1 MVKTLLRPD
10 ATYILVGGTGGL
22 GRSMARW
29 MVAKGARTI
38 VLLSRSGSVTGR
50 VKELVDELEAVGAT
64 IIVRRCNVVNKT
76 EVDELVLSG
85 LADLPPI
92 RGVVHGTMVL
102 RVCPLFPNAKRST
115 ILTDVQDV
123 LFEKMTWEE
132 YTQVIEGKV
141 QGGWNFHHALANSP
155 LDFFVAISS
164 AAGAVGNRGQ
174 AAYSAA
180 NCFLNALV
188 QHRRAQGLPAS
199 SLDLTA
205 VSDSGY
211 LAEDLEKAAE
221 VARNLGSDSIC
232 ESEVLALLN
241 AAIDGTMASTCNHH
255 TITGMRITAAMRP
268 FWTEDAKFKAMRIA
282 AEEEAAKDAS
292 ANAVVSFNAALKAA
306 TTRAEAEDAVC
317 RGLVDKIA
325 AVVMMEAEE
334 LDITRSLSHYPLDSL
349 VAIEIRNFITR
360 EFEAN
365 LQVLELL
372 SSGSIQ
378 TLAKAVCAK
387 SKIVPASLA

>member
-1 MVKTLLRPD
+1 MKPLLRPD

-29 MVAKGARTI
+29 MVTKGAKHI
-38 VLLSRSGSVTGR
+38 VLVSRSGSVTGR
-50 VKELVDELEAVGAT
+50 VKELVDELGAMGAN
-64 IIVRRCNVVNKT
+64 ILVRRCNVVNKA
-76 EVDELVLSG
+76 EVDELVSSELRE
-85 LADLPPI
+85 LPPV

-102 RVCPLFPNAKRST
+102 RVSFLLNPMVLNQA
-115 ILTDVQDV
+115 DGAQDV
-123 LFEKMTWEE
+123 LFEKMTWED

-141 QGGWNFHHALANSP
+141 QGGWNFHHALADSP

-188 QHRRAQGLPAS
+188 QHRLAQGLPAS

-232 ESEVLALLN
+232 ESEVLALLH
-241 AAIDGTMASTCNHH
+241 AAIDGTLGATCNNH
-255 TITGMRITAAMRP
+255 TITGMRITAGMRP
-268 FWTEDAKFKAMRIA
+268 FWTDDAKFKAMRLA
-282 AEEEAAKDAS
+282 AEEEAAAAAKDAGS
-292 ANAVVSFNAALKAA
+292 AVVSFNAALRAA
-306 TTRAEAEDAVC
+306 KTRAEAEEVVC

-325 AVVMMEAEE
+325 AVLMLEKEDMDV
-334 LDITRSLSHYPLDSL
+334 TRSLSHYPLDSL

-378 TLAKAVCAK
+378 TLAKGVCGK
-387 SKIVPASLA
+387 SKIAGSLA

>member
-1 MVKTLLRPD
+1 
-10 ATYILVGGTGGL
+10 
-22 GRSMARW
+22 
-29 MVAKGARTI
+29 
-38 VLLSRSGSVTGR
+38 
-50 VKELVDELEAVGAT
+50 
-64 IIVRRCNVVNKT
+64 
-76 EVDELVLSG
+76 
-85 LADLPPI
+85 
-92 RGVVHGTMVL
+92 
-102 RVCPLFPNAKRST
+102 
-115 ILTDVQDV
+115 
-123 LFEKMTWEE
+123 MTWED

-141 QGGWNFHHALANSP
+141 QGGWNFHHSLADSP

-188 QHRRAQGLPAS
+188 QHRLAFGLPAS

-211 LAEDLEKAAE
+211 LAEDLDKAAE
-221 VARNLGSDSIC
+221 VARNLGSDTIC
-232 ESEVLALLN
+232 ESEVLALLQ
-241 AAIDGTMASTCNHH
+241 AAIDGTMAKTCNNH
-255 TITGMRITAAMRP
+255 TITGMRITATMRP
-268 FWTEDAKFKAMRIA
+268 FWTGDAKFKAMRLA
-282 AEEEAAKDAS
+282 AEEAAAKDAS
-292 ANAVVSFNAALKAA
+292 LSSADVVSFSAALKAA
-306 TTRAEAEDAVC
+306 KTRVEAEDAVC
-317 RGLVDKIA
+317 RGLVDRISS
-325 AVVMMEAEE
+325 VLMMDAED

-387 SKIVPASLA
+387 SKLVSAEL

>member
-1 MVKTLLRPD
+1 MNR
-10 ATYILVGGTGGL
+10 
-22 GRSMARW
+22 M
-29 MVAKGARTI
+29 
-38 VLLSRSGSVTGR
+38 
-50 VKELVDELEAVGAT
+50 
-64 IIVRRCNVVNKT
+64 
-76 EVDELVLSG
+76 
-85 LADLPPI
+85 
-92 RGVVHGTMVL
+92 
-102 RVCPLFPNAKRST
+102 
-115 ILTDVQDV
+115 TDISLQDV
-123 LFEKMTWEE
+123 LFEKMTWTD
-132 YTQVIEGKV
+132 YTEVIEGKV
-141 QGGWNFHHALANSP
+141 QGGWNFHHALLSSP

-188 QHRRAQGLPAS
+188 QYRLAHGLPAS

-221 VARNLGSDSIC
+221 VARNLGSDTIC
-232 ESEVLALLN
+232 EAEVLALLH
-241 AAIDGTMASTCNHH
+241 AAISGKLTSACNNH
-255 TITGMRITAAMRP
+255 TITGMRITSTLRP

-282 AEEEAAKDAS
+282 AEEEAAKNAS
-292 ANAVVSFNAALKAA
+292 LNTVVSFNEALKGA
-306 TTRAEAEDAVC
+306 
-317 RGLVDKIA
+317 KSPK
-325 AVVMMEAEE
+325 EAEE
-334 LDITRSLSHYPLDSL
+334 VVCKGLVERISSVLMLDAEDMDVTRSLSHYPLDSL

-387 SKIVPASLA
+387 TKIVSFKV

>member
-1 MVKTLLRPD
+1 LL
-10 ATYILVGGTGGL
+10 T
-22 GRSMARW
+22 
-29 MVAKGARTI
+29 
-38 VLLSRSGSVTGR
+38 SR
-50 VKELVDELEAVGAT
+50 
-64 IIVRRCNVVNKT
+64 
-76 EVDELVLSG
+76 
-85 LADLPPI
+85 
-92 RGVVHGTMVL
+92 
-102 RVCPLFPNAKRST
+102 
-115 ILTDVQDV
+115 QDV

-141 QGGWNFHHALANSP
+141 QGGWNFHHALASSP

-188 QHRRAQGLPAS
+188 QHRLAQGLPAS

-241 AAIDGTMASTCNHH
+241 AAIDGTMASTCNSH
-255 TITGMRITAAMRP
+255 TVTGMRITATMRP
-268 FWTEDAKFKAMRIA
+268 FWTEDAKFKAMRLA
-282 AEEEAAKDAS
+282 AEEAAAKDAS
-292 ANAVVSFNAALKAA
+292 QNAVVSFNAALKAA
-306 TTRAEAEDAVC
+306 KTRAEAEDAVC
-317 RGLVDKIA
+317 RGLVDKISS
-325 AVVMMEAEE
+325 VLMMDAEE
-334 LDITRSLSHYPLDSL
+334 MDVTRSLSHYPLDSL

-387 SKIVPASLA
+387 SKLVSPSL

>member
-1 MVKTLLRPD
+1 
-10 ATYILVGGTGGL
+10 
-22 GRSMARW
+22 
-29 MVAKGARTI
+29 
-38 VLLSRSGSVTGR
+38 
-50 VKELVDELEAVGAT
+50 
-64 IIVRRCNVVNKT
+64 
-76 EVDELVLSG
+76 
-85 LADLPPI
+85 
-92 RGVVHGTMVL
+92 
-102 RVCPLFPNAKRST
+102 
-115 ILTDVQDV
+115 
-123 LFEKMTWEE
+123 MTWED
-132 YTQVIEGKV
+132 YTQVLEGKV
-141 QGGWNFHHALANSP
+141 QGGWNFHHALASSP

-188 QHRRAQGLPAS
+188 QHRLAQGLPAS

-232 ESEVLALLN
+232 EAEVLALLG
-241 AAIDGTMASTCNHH
+241 AAISGKLASCNNHC
-255 TITGMRITAAMRP
+255 ITGMRITAAMRP
-268 FWTEDAKFKAMRIA
+268 FWTEDAKFVAMRLA
-282 AEEEAAKDAS
+282 ADEAAAKDAS
-292 ANAVVSFNAALKAA
+292 LNAVVSPHAALQAA
-306 TTRAEAEDAVC
+306 KTIAEAETVVC
-317 RGLVDKIA
+317 NGLVDKIA
-325 AVVMMEAEE
+325 AVLMMEPDE
-334 LDITRSLSHYPLDSL
+334 LDVTRSLSHYPLDSL

-378 TLAKAVCAK
+378 TLAKGVCAK
-387 SKIVPASLA
+387 SKIVKLS

>member
-1 MVKTLLRPD
+1 
-10 ATYILVGGTGGL
+10 
-22 GRSMARW
+22 
-29 MVAKGARTI
+29 
-38 VLLSRSGSVTGR
+38 
-50 VKELVDELEAVGAT
+50 
-64 IIVRRCNVVNKT
+64 
-76 EVDELVLSG
+76 
-85 LADLPPI
+85 
-92 RGVVHGTMVL
+92 
-102 RVCPLFPNAKRST
+102 
-115 ILTDVQDV
+115 
-123 LFEKMTWEE
+123 MTWEE

-141 QGGWNFHHALANSP
+141 QGGWNFHHALVGSP

-188 QHRRAQGLPAS
+188 QHRLAQGLPAS

-241 AAIDGTMASTCNHH
+241 AAIDGTLAAACNNH
-255 TITGMRITAAMRP
+255 TVTGMRITASMRP
-268 FWTEDAKFKAMRIA
+268 FWTEDAKFKAMRLA
-282 AEEEAAKDAS
+282 AEEAAAKDAS
-292 ANAVVSFNAALKAA
+292 LNAVVSFSAVLKAA
-306 TTRAEAEDAVC
+306 KTRAEAEDAVC
-317 RGLVDKIA
+317 RGLVDKISS
-325 AVVMMEAEE
+325 VLMMEAED

-387 SKIVPASLA
+387 SKVMPASL

>member
-1 MVKTLLRPD
+1 MR
-10 ATYILVGGTGGL
+10 
-22 GRSMARW
+22 
-29 MVAKGARTI
+29 
-38 VLLSRSGSVTGR
+38 
-50 VKELVDELEAVGAT
+50 
-64 IIVRRCNVVNKT
+64 
-76 EVDELVLSG
+76 
-85 LADLPPI
+85 
-92 RGVVHGTMVL
+92 
-102 RVCPLFPNAKRST
+102 T
-115 ILTDVQDV
+115 ILTEIQDV

-132 YTQVIEGKV
+132 YNQVIEGKV
-141 QGGWNFHHALANSP
+141 QGGWNFHHALRNHP

-188 QHRRAQGLPAS
+188 QHRLAQGLPAS

-241 AAIDGTMASTCNHH
+241 AAIDGTMASTCNSH
-255 TITGMRITAAMRP
+255 TITGMRITAGMRP
-268 FWTEDAKFKAMRIA
+268 FWTDDAKFKAMRLA
-282 AEEEAAKDAS
+282 AEDAAAKDAS
-292 ANAVVSFNAALKAA
+292 LNAAAVSFNAALRAA
-306 TTRAEAEDAVC
+306 KTRAEAEDAVC
-317 RGLVDKIA
+317 RGLVDRIA
-325 AVVMMEAEE
+325 SVLMMDPED
-334 LDITRSLSHYPLDSL
+334 LDVNRSLSHYPLDSL

-378 TLAKAVCAK
+378 TLAKGVCAK
-387 SKIVPASLA
+387 SKLVPDSLT

>member
-1 MVKTLLRPD
+1 
-10 ATYILVGGTGGL
+10 
-22 GRSMARW
+22 
-29 MVAKGARTI
+29 
-38 VLLSRSGSVTGR
+38 
-50 VKELVDELEAVGAT
+50 
-64 IIVRRCNVVNKT
+64 
-76 EVDELVLSG
+76 
-85 LADLPPI
+85 
-92 RGVVHGTMVL
+92 
-102 RVCPLFPNAKRST
+102 
-115 ILTDVQDV
+115 
-123 LFEKMTWEE
+123 MTWDD

-141 QGGWNFHHALANSP
+141 QGGWNFHHALASSP

-188 QHRRAQGLPAS
+188 QHRLAQGLPAS

-232 ESEVLALLN
+232 EAEVLALLG
-241 AAIDGTMASTCNHH
+241 AAINGKMASTCNNH
-255 TITGMRITAAMRP
+255 TITGMRITASMRP

-282 AEEEAAKDAS
+282 AEEAAAKDAS
-292 ANAVVSFNAALKAA
+292 LNAVVSFNAALKAA
-306 TTRAEAEDAVC
+306 KSKEEAEDAVC
-317 RGLVDKIA
+317 RGLVDKISS
-325 AVVMMEAEE
+325 VLMMEPEDM
-334 LDITRSLSHYPLDSL
+334 DITRSLSHYPLDSL

-365 LQVLELL
+365 MQVLELL

-378 TLAKAVCAK
+378 TLAKGVCAK
-387 SKIVPASLA
+387 SKLVSFAS

>member
-1 MVKTLLRPD
+1 MVT
-10 ATYILVGGTGGL
+10 
-22 GRSMARW
+22 
-29 MVAKGARTI
+29 KGARNI
-38 VLLSRSGSVTGR
+38 VLVSRTGSVTGK
-50 VKELVDELEAVGAT
+50 VKELVDELGTLGAN
-64 IIVRRCNVVNKT
+64 IVVRSCNVVNRA
-76 EVDELVLSG
+76 EVDELIESG
-85 LADLPPI
+85 LKDLPPV
-92 RGVVHGTMVL
+92 RGVVHGAMVL
-102 RVCPLFPNAKRST
+102 RVSLLDLRRPCWTS
-115 ILTDVQDV
+115 LTQGLQDV
-123 LFEKMTWEE
+123 LYEKMTWEE
-132 YTQVIEGKV
+132 YTQVIESKV
-141 QGGWNFHHALANSP
+141 HGGWNFHYALAKTP

-188 QHRRAQGLPAS
+188 QHRLAQGLPAS

-232 ESEVLALLN
+232 ESEVLALLH
-241 AAIDGTMASTCNHH
+241 AAIDGTLTSTCNSH
-255 TITGMRITAAMRP
+255 TITGMRITADLRP
-268 FWTEDAKFKAMRIA
+268 FWTDDAKFKAMRIA
-282 AEEEAAKDAS
+282 ADEEAAARNEAS
-292 ANAVVSFNAALKAA
+292 ANAMISFHAALKAA
-306 TTRAEAEDAVC
+306 KTRAEAEDVVC
-317 RGLVDKIA
+317 RGLVDKISS
-325 AVVMMEAEE
+325 VLMMEAEE
-334 LDITRSLSHYPLDSL
+334 LDVTRSLSHYPLDSL

-378 TLAKAVCAK
+378 TLAKGVCAK
-387 SKIVPASLA
+387 SKLVPGDLA

>member
-1 MVKTLLRPD
+1 
-10 ATYILVGGTGGL
+10 
-22 GRSMARW
+22 
-29 MVAKGARTI
+29 
-38 VLLSRSGSVTGR
+38 
-50 VKELVDELEAVGAT
+50 
-64 IIVRRCNVVNKT
+64 
-76 EVDELVLSG
+76 
-85 LADLPPI
+85 
-92 RGVVHGTMVL
+92 
-102 RVCPLFPNAKRST
+102 
-115 ILTDVQDV
+115 
-123 LFEKMTWEE
+123 MTWEE
-132 YTQVIEGKV
+132 YNQVIEGKV
-141 QGGWNFHHALANSP
+141 QGGWNFHHALTSHP

-188 QHRRAQGLPAS
+188 QHRLAQGLPAS

-241 AAIDGTMASTCNHH
+241 AAIDGTLASTCNSH
-255 TITGMRITAAMRP
+255 TITGMRITASMRP
-268 FWTEDAKFKAMRIA
+268 FWTDDAKFKAMRLA
-282 AEEEAAKDAS
+282 AEEAAAADAS
-292 ANAVVSFNAALKAA
+292 LNAAVVSFNAALRAA
-306 TTRAEAEDAVC
+306 KTRAEAEDAVC
-317 RGLVDKIA
+317 RGLVDRIA
-325 AVVMMEAEE
+325 TVLMMDPEE
-334 LDITRSLSHYPLDSL
+334 LDVTRSLSHYPLDSL

-378 TLAKAVCAK
+378 TLAKTVCAK
-387 SKIVPASLA
+387 SKLVPESLGASTW